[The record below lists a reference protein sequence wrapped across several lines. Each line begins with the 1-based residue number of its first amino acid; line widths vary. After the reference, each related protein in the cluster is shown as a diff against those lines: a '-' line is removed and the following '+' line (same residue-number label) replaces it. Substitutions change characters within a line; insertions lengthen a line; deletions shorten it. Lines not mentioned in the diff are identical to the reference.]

1 MWIRLLYYYMLFIDP
16 RFLML
21 AAACSMLFHVVSR
34 FMLYA
39 GSFFI
44 LLVLYVSPSIIFLRG
59 LCLMLCCSVMSFR
72 SELNPCFMLIYSGYC
87 SYVML
92 LHAIYCVIHYA
103 ANPLRCSMLYADT
116 CFLLIRSL
124 CCFTLDADACLIQI
138 YALYKSMLYAGLYF
152 MLIHAWFFSIRAY
165 AVSFLAVSGALLILR
180 WIIQCTSLFR
190 ASPYYA

>member
-1 MWIRLLYYYMLFIDP
+1 MLYVTTCFILVPSIILLNHYMWIRLLYYYMLFIDP

-116 CFLLIRSL
+116 WFLLIRSL
-124 CCFTLDADACLIQI
+124 CCFTLDADA
-138 YALYKSMLYAGLYF
+138 A
-152 MLIHAWFFSIRAY
+152 HA
-165 AVSFLAVSGALLILR
+165 
-180 WIIQCTSLFR
+180 
-190 ASPYYA
+190 